1 MAAKIIAGDRFSEYT
16 NEDTQKLFLALC
28 RKSGELM
35 VETFSMTQYASA
47 RSS

>member
-1 MAAKIIAGDRFSEYT
+1 MAAKIIAGDKFPKYT
-16 NEDTQKLFLALC
+16 NEDTQKLFLILC

-35 VETFSMTQYASA
+35 TETFSMTQCASA